1 MKCQFCDEQATYHI
15 SLYRQRVLVGEAHTC
30 APHGEELL
38 QREHPVAV
46 GEPFRE
52 RDEVYFDVEKIVIS
66 ELHDQQLIVLQEVGG
81 LARLPLVAGIY
92 EATSLD
98 RKLRGVPSPRPLTHD
113 VIVQSITALGGVVQ
127 DVLFNDL
134 RDFTYYAKVRIQHRS
149 GLVELDVR
157 PSDALNVAVIAGV
170 PVFIAERIL
179 GV

>member
-1 MKCQFCDEQATYHI
+1 MESPEPIRPATETEVETEFDSNFESPPEVDADEPI
-15 SLYRQRVLVGEAHTC
+15 
-30 APHGEELL
+30 AP
-38 QREHPVAV
+38 
-46 GEPFRE
+46 
-52 RDEVYFDVEKIVIS
+52 DENAF
-66 ELHDQQLIVLQEVGG
+66 
-81 LARLPLVAGIY
+81 
-92 EATSLD
+92 
-98 RKLRGVPSPRPLTHD
+98 HD